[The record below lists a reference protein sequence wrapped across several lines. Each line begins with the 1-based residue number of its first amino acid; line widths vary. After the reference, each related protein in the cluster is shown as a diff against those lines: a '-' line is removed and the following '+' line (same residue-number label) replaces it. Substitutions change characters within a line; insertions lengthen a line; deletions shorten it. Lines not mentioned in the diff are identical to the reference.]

1 MPAKQV
7 IIWRHDLNCRL
18 GKKMAQ
24 AGHAACA
31 TFFRSI
37 ENNIDA
43 HGNVS
48 FTLTPAQLEWCIG
61 SQKKIVLRVDS
72 EADLLLL
79 HQRAKELRL
88 PCTLITDAGLTEW
101 DSPTV
106 TCLGVGPDD
115 ERAIDELCGERG
127 PLGKLKTL

>member
-1 MPAKQV
+1 MPVKQA

-31 TFFRSI
+31 TFFTSM
-37 ENNIDA
+37 EGFVDA
-43 HGNVS
+43 NGNAHFKMTS
-48 FTLTPAQLEWCIG
+48 AQFEWYLG

-88 PCTLITDAGLTEW
+88 PCTLIVDGGLTEW
-101 DSPTV
+101 DKPTT
-106 TCLGVGPDD
+106 TCLSIGPEED
-115 ERAIDELCGERG
+115 RLIDELCGEKG
-127 PLGKLKTL
+127 PLGKLKLL